1 MNDQFPGGQV
11 YEALLSVLV
20 RELWPRT
27 LADIGASR
35 TMPYVRLVEAANREV
50 PPDPVPNH
58 RIITDLMRAAEQV
71 CKTNSIKSKESLAR
85 AVTEARAFG
94 EWERSHNVEM
104 VDTGEDPFDT
114 KIAMRGS
121 NGEARLNLGHAPTV
135 EQMVE
140 DPFDTK
146 IAMRGSNGEAG
157 LNLGHAPTVEQM
169 VEAMIST
176 TETASGKPAD
186 LRMLLNYFKDAA
198 AYLEKRIASG
208 ATRRLRIVKKDQP

>member
-71 CKTNSIKSKESLAR
+71 CETNSIKSKESLAR

-104 VDTGEDPFDT
+104 VDTEEDPFDT

-140 DPFDTK
+140 
-146 IAMRGSNGEAG
+146 
-157 LNLGHAPTVEQM
+157 
-169 VEAMIST
+169 AMIST
-176 TETASGKPAD
+176 TETASGEPAD
-186 LRMLLNYFKDAA
+186 LCMLLNYFKDAA